1 MEETGNTCSML
12 TLSRESE
19 GTPNKLSVKADE
31 RKEYNLKV
39 MVKMMRVN
47 LTIVIP

>member
-39 MVKMMRVN
+39 MMIMIWVKVMV
-47 LTIVIP
+47 VIH